1 MTSYVAIRD
10 LTQDELGLLLEWAR
24 LEGWNPGL
32 ADAEPFH
39 AADPSGFLGC
49 FNQEGMVAGISAV
62 RYGRTFGFI
71 GLYICHPDH
80 RGKGFGKAIWKAG
93 MDRLRGCTVGL
104 DGVTEQQA
112 NYRRM
117 GFETSYHTTRW
128 IGRIVASELVGG
140 GCAAASPEIL
150 PQLLSYDA
158 SVFGTERTAFL
169 PSWLQEPR
177 KAFVR
182 RRDGVIT
189 GYAVLRRCYDGFK
202 IGPLF
207 ADELADAE
215 ELLAACAREAKGQLL
230 SIDVPE
236 TQTTFSQ
243 SLHTQGMSSGFTT
256 ARMYKGGKRPFD
268 ARTFAITTLELG

>member
-1 MTSYVAIRD
+1 MTSPAVIRE

-39 AADPSGFLGC
+39 AADASGFLGC

-62 RYGRTFGFI
+62 RYCQTYGFI

-80 RGKGFGKAIWKAG
+80 RGKGFGKAIWEAG

-104 DGVTEQQA
+104 DGVPEQQA

-128 IGRIVASELVGG
+128 TGQIVASKPVSG

-158 SVFGTERTAFL
+158 SVFGKKRTAFL

-182 RRDGVIT
+182 RRGGAIT
-189 GYAVLRRCYDGFK
+189 GYTVLRRCHEGFK

-207 ADELADAE
+207 ADGLSDAE
-215 ELLAACAREAKGQLL
+215 GLMAACARETKDQVL

-236 TQTTFSQ
+236 TQTTFSH
-243 SLHTQGMSSGFTT
+243 LLLTRGMSPGFTT
-256 ARMYKGGKRPFD
+256 ARMYKGGKRSFD
-268 ARTFAITTLELG
+268 PRTFAITTLELG